1 MAHNHGKI
9 QGTSFGSFARPKTI
23 ENQWNSKD
31 LNSSKD
37 LWNLWTS
44 KSCSAAPVCLH
55 EFHKSLSLSL
65 CHFVTLSLSLSFAC
79 SQDSQAAEVI
89 DRVSRRSVCLPRVLR
104 KIHSAVTHERFL
116 LETTREQIEQTK
128 NCYDL
133 RYLLRLNP
141 PLQTA
146 TVTVSAFLGL
156 TFQSWACTAW
166 KYLEIAA
173 QGMDNIG
180 I

>member
-1 MAHNHGKI
+1 MGKSKE
-9 QGTSFGSFARPKTI
+9 QASAPLPDQKPSKTNGTQKISTAQRIFEIFELQRAAVQLQCAST
-23 ENQWNSKD
+23 
-31 LNSSKD
+31 SS
-37 LWNLWTS
+37 TS
-44 KSCSAAPVCLH
+44 H
-55 EFHKSLSLSL
+55 FR

>member
-9 QGTSFGSFARPKTI
+9 QGTSFGSFARPKNHRKPM
-23 ENQWNSKD
+23 ELKRSQQLKGS
-31 LNSSKD
+31 L
-37 LWNLWTS
+37 
-44 KSCSAAPVCLH
+44 
-55 EFHKSLSLSL
+55 KSLNFKELQWQLQCASTSSTSHFR